1 MYVHTCVC
9 DSVCV
14 CVCVRAFGTCVLCI
28 TYTFCLYN
36 NMLYMTGDEGA
47 TPDDKP
53 GGDDDKATGDDDKPI
68 GDDIPLGE
76 PVDDTHS
83 TSVAADNIV
92 QAEECID
99 DGGQPQLLPPAVSI
113 SDAASPVPD
122 HSPVPVTSPAQSP
135 AHTPPPS
142 PPPELT
148 AAIVTIAPDA
158 VEADV
163 TGVQGMYVV

>member
-1 MYVHTCVC
+1 MC
-9 DSVCV
+9 D
-14 CVCVRAFGTCVLCI
+14 A
-28 TYTFCLYN
+28 
-36 NMLYMTGDEGA
+36 GDEGA
-47 TPDDKP
+47 MLDKPRGDDSKDIGNDDKP
-53 GGDDDKATGDDDKPI
+53 LGDDV
-68 GDDIPLGE
+68 PLGE

-99 DGGQPQLLPPAVSI
+99 DGRQPQLLPLVVSVL
-113 SDAASPVPD
+113 DVASPVPD

-135 AHTPPPS
+135 VHTPPPS

-148 AAIVTIAPDA
+148 RATVTTTPDA

-163 TGVQGMYVV
+163 TGV